1 MNIVKA
7 EFDAEKQEL
16 KLSEP
21 LKGFKD
27 HEIVRVIV
35 HHIDPDKPWLEFQG
49 TLAGDEGEWFA
60 NAVEE
65 MFPIE
70 K

>member
-1 MNIVKA
+1 MIIVQA

-21 LKGFKD
+21 LNGFKD

-35 HHIDPDKPWLEFQG
+35 HHIDPDRPLLEFRG
-49 TLAGDEGEWFA
+49 ALAGKEGEQFA
-60 NAVEE
+60 NAVED
-65 MFPIE
+65 MFPTE

>member
-7 EFDAEKQEL
+7 EFDAEKQVL
-16 KLSEP
+16 RLSEP
-21 LKGFKD
+21 LDGFSD
-27 HEIVRVIV
+27 HEIVTVIV
-35 HHIDPDKPWLEFQG
+35 HHIDPDRPWLEFRG
-49 TLAGDEGEWFA
+49 ALAGKDGEQFA
-60 NAVEE
+60 KAVEE